1 MRLRSHL
8 VVLVLVAVVPLLVFS
23 VAMLRQAAED
33 QRAVLDQGMRN
44 TASALSLA
52 IDGEVKASRAILE
65 TLAASAYLD
74 TGDLRAFYRL
84 CAKTI
89 EGRPN
94 AYIVL
99 FDGSGQPL
107 LNSSRPFGS
116 WLPNPLLATRPAG
129 TDPRY
134 PDVPVGG
141 AEPVKRV
148 LETVRPVV
156 SDLFVSLVTG
166 QPRIS
171 LDVPIVRNGR
181 VRYVLELSFDPAIF
195 TQLLLE
201 RHLPA
206 HSVASILDRNGL
218 AIARSLDPS
227 GRI

>member
-1 MRLRSHL
+1 DRARARAALCRRGRLRAHREPRARRGPDRRRRRPGPRRRARRALRLRRHRPAPDRHPDGLRGAHRRRRPAAGAPPSGNAG
-8 VVLVLVAVVPLLVFS
+8 AV
-23 VAMLRQAAED
+23 
-33 QRAVLDQGMRN
+33 
-44 TASALSLA
+44 
-52 IDGEVKASRAILE
+52 DGGVKAWRAILE

-171 LDVPIVRNGR
+171 LDVPIVQNGR
-181 VRYVLELSFDPAIF
+181 VRY
-195 TQLLLE
+195 
-201 RHLPA
+201 
-206 HSVASILDRNGL
+206 
-218 AIARSLDPS
+218 
-227 GRI
+227 